1 MKFRNNDYFSELYI
15 SQNTIV
21 SRSMIDDE
29 FELIKKQAKKKEE
42 QIYDESKRKKSALYK
57 VNHLDKLE
65 EWKLKMEKAYEYCSL
80 PKSIL
85 LRNSI
90 VDLNRQTHG
99 TNVEVKDVD
108 EQKSGLVMRKTKRDG
123 EYIDTTDFKL
133 LELEKY
139 DLIEGIKK
147 LETPLKRYKI
157 SLALNWEKLECDFY
171 AEGLDIQKLQDD
183 KRYLQVLL
191 KAIEAQ
197 NMQSFREEENIH
209 SYYIGKIECDDFTG
223 NYVVL
228 VNERIKQAL
237 QLKRKHISGKNSA
250 EGRMPVEEFKN
261 NPDRENGNIG
271 R

>member
-1 MKFRNNDYFSELYI
+1 MKFRNNDFFSDLYI

-21 SRSMIDDE
+21 SKSMIDDE
-29 FELIKKQAKKKEE
+29 FELIKKQAEKKEE
-42 QIYDESKRKKSALYK
+42 QIYDESRRKKSAIYK
-57 VNHLDKLE
+57 VNHLDRLE
-65 EWKLKMEKAYEYCSL
+65 EWKSKIKKAYEYCSL

-85 LRNSI
+85 LRNFI
-90 VDLNRQTHG
+90 VDLNRHTHG
-99 TNVEVKDVD
+99 INVEVKDVD
-108 EQKSGLVMRKTKRDG
+108 EQKSSLVMRKTKRDG
-123 EYIDTTDFKL
+123 EYIDTADFKL

-139 DLIEGIKK
+139 DLIEGINK

-157 SLALNWEKLECDFY
+157 LLALNWEKLECDFY

-197 NMQSFREEENIH
+197 NMQSFREGENIH
-209 SYYIGKIECDDFTG
+209 SYYIGKIECGDFAG
-223 NYVVL
+223 NYLVL

-237 QLKRKHISGKNSA
+237 QLKRKHISGKDN
-250 EGRMPVEEFKN
+250 EEERMSVEKFEN
-261 NPDRENGNIG
+261 NPDKQNGNIG

>member
-1 MKFRNNDYFSELYI
+1 MKFRNNDYFSDLYI
-15 SQNTIV
+15 PQNAIV
-21 SRSMIDDE
+21 SKSMIDDK
-29 FELIKKQAKKKEE
+29 FEIIKEQAKKKEE
-42 QIYDESKRKKSALYK
+42 QIYDESRRKKSAIYK
-57 VNHLDKLE
+57 VDHLDRLE
-65 EWKLKMEKAYEYCSL
+65 EWISKIEKAYEYCSL

-99 TNVEVKDVD
+99 INVEVKDVD
-108 EQKSGLVMRKTKRDG
+108 EQKSSLVMRKTKRDG
-123 EYIDTTDFKL
+123 EYIDTNEFSL

-139 DLIEGIKK
+139 DLIEGINK

-171 AEGLDIQKLQDD
+171 AEGLDMQKLQDD

-209 SYYIGKIECDDFTG
+209 SYYIGKIECDDLTG

-228 VNERIKQAL
+228 VSERIKQAL
-237 QLKRKHISGKNSA
+237 HLKRKNMSEKDNA
-250 EGRMPVEEFKN
+250 KERMTVEEFEN
-261 NPDRENGNIG
+261 NLNKENRNIG

>member
-1 MKFRNNDYFSELYI
+1 MNIRKNDYFSKLFI
-15 SQNTIV
+15 SNNVIV
-21 SRSMIDDE
+21 SKSVIDDK
-29 FELIKKQAKKKEE
+29 FELIKKQAEKKEG

-65 EWKLKMEKAYEYCSL
+65 EWKSKMKKAYEYCSL

-99 TNVEVKDVD
+99 TNVEVKDID
-108 EQKSGLVMRKTKRDG
+108 GQKSSLVMRKTKRDG
-123 EYIDTTDFKL
+123 DYIDTTDFKL

-157 SLALNWEKLECDFY
+157 SLVLNWENLECDFY

-209 SYYIGKIECDDFTG
+209 SHYIGKIECDDFSG

-228 VNERIKQAL
+228 VNESIKKAL
-237 QLKRKHISGKNSA
+237 QLKRKNISGKINP
-250 EGRMPVEEFKN
+250 EGRMPAEKFRN
-261 NPDRENGNIG
+261 NLDRENGNIG